1 MTIDVRFCG
10 LPSSES
16 LRAYVIHRIHSHLRR
31 LGNVLGAVIVRLS
44 DVNGPKGG
52 VDKRCQ
58 VMLRGPGHRPV
69 TIEELDVDA
78 YAAVDVA
85 VERAAR
91 VADRQRARARATR
104 RRWGR
109 SPGATVA

>member
-10 LPSSES
+10 LPSSEP
-16 LRAYVIHRIHSHLRR
+16 LRAYIVRRIQSHLRR
-31 LGNVLGAVIVRLS
+31 LGHFLGAVIVRLS

-52 VDKRCQ
+52 IDKRCQ

-78 YAAVDVA
+78 YAAVDIA

-91 VADRQRARARATR
+91 VADRRRARARATR
-104 RRWGR
+104 RR
-109 SPGATVA
+109 SPGAAVA